1 MKRLVISLL
10 ALIALCGCV
19 HYDEELWLHRDGSG
33 KAKLRIVYRSP
44 YENPEE
50 ILSKAGLPGINL
62 ISYKVQRKGADVIYD
77 ITFKFK
83 NIEAFNNVNDQLGAA
98 DFWGKI
104 TLNKEP
110 GRKIT
115 FKRRIALGSEEGD
128 DALEDYF
135 SRMHTEHPI
144 WNYKLHTPWKIVKTN
159 ALPENSDLRGKTLA
173 WSYDTAK
180 MWNTH
185 ELMTAEFEKA
195 LPWFVFVVGAVVLL
209 LILFVIYWLFRIRK
223 RSHLLEQLKTNP

>member
-1 MKRLVISLL
+1 MKRLVISIL
-10 ALIALCGCV
+10 ALITLCGCV

-33 KAKLRIVYRSP
+33 KAKLRIVHRSP

-77 ITFKFK
+77 IAFKFK
-83 NIEAFNNVNDQLGAA
+83 SIEAFNNVNDQLGAA

-115 FKRRIALGSEEGD
+115 FKRRIALGSAEGD
-128 DALEDYF
+128 DDLEDYF
-135 SRMHTEHPI
+135 SQIHTDNPI
-144 WNYKLHTPWKIVKTN
+144 WNYKLHVPWKIVKTN
-159 ALPENSDLRGKTLA
+159 ALPENSDFKGKTLD

-195 LPWFVFVVGAVVLL
+195 LPWFVFVVGAIVLL
-209 LILFVIYWLFRIRK
+209 LILFVIYWLFRIGK
-223 RSHLLEQLKTNP
+223 RSYLLEQQKNDS